1 VFVHVAVELNGDS
14 MSVVS
19 KTSPPFAGQPGES
32 VGLEITGTTH
42 LFAGDG
48 SRIASADASLR

>member
-1 VFVHVAVELNGDS
+1 MAVELNGDS